1 MRQNRYLGSFVII
14 GIFLLSCSQQQK
26 NHAQEQ
32 KLHLVKDKDAF
43 VAYRS
48 LEDDKAILTQV
59 VKEGVRPYIHPI
71 VAPDGN
77 GVLTE
82 YSPGHHLHQTGLYW
96 GLKRVNERDYFMN
109 WKESHWKKIS
119 AKILEEEGPVVR
131 WQTEYGLLDENG
143 KVILTEVQE
152 WSMQESD
159 GGYILDLEWKGNAK
173 IDITLGEFY
182 VGGLFLRM
190 PWKKG
195 DIAAIINSNG
205 QNNLKAE
212 GQRAIWTDLG
222 VQVEGRNDM
231 AHIAIL
237 DHPDN
242 RAFPTPWRVDTQ
254 FGFGPSIQIL
264 GDWKIKEA
272 ETEIIKYRLIIY
284 TGDRDKGY
292 ISRAWK
298 ELVCRD

>member
-1 MRQNRYLGSFVII
+1 
-14 GIFLLSCSQQQK
+14 
-26 NHAQEQ
+26 
-32 KLHLVKDKDAF
+32 
-43 VAYRS
+43 
-48 LEDDKAILTQV
+48 
-59 VKEGVRPYIHPI
+59 
-71 VAPDGN
+71 
-77 GVLTE
+77 
-82 YSPGHHLHQTGLYW
+82 
-96 GLKRVNERDYFMN
+96 ERDYFMN